1 MGSLVEGIVKL
12 EMRKQEG
19 QRRPEKE
26 KAEEESEEH
35 VESRQQGYGLRR
47 AVELIASV
55 TVSTH
60 STRAFAVKWQSI
72 RAKLDRLHSDLSK
85 ALLLLDSASA
95 SGDSGRAGKL
105 SALGIPSVIATLHKC
120 AGMAHS
126 CTELTYSGKLL
137 MQSDLDK
144 LCGRL
149 DEHLR
154 RIDAA
159 YQSGALAAHALAI
172 VVSRPP
178 AGAPREDVKFFV
190 RDLFTR
196 VQIGTKAMKVDAL
209 RALEEIVREEEKYQT
224 VVVESGEVA
233 QLVTVLES
241 DDVELSNRAARI
253 LATIARNE
261 EHKAELVSAGVIA
274 PAIRLLENGRGQGR
288 EAAAVV
294 LNRLTAYSENAWSV
308 SSQGGVTA
316 SLAVCRTA
324 EGAVR
329 KEIAGILRN
338 LAGVEEIRRF
348 MVEEGVASVVIRLLS
363 SGDDESQICAADC
376 LRMMSSGDGYAKNL
390 IVREGGV
397 QSLVTTLGSKSPECR
412 ELALQAIG
420 NLVSSPNSAKT
431 VVLSGFLGWIPLI
444 LRFGEFGMQQPAVR
458 AVRDLV
464 KLSNEA
470 KRAAGDAGIVPELLK
485 LLEAKSAAVR
495 EMAAEATS
503 EILGVPRNRNKFV
516 EEEHNI
522 VRVLQVLDSDA
533 GNGVRHFLLLALIS
547 VSGSPAGRRMISSSD
562 KAHAVERLAAAD
574 DPDAKRLLR
583 RIAGSKF
590 KQILGGI
597 WRS

>member
-1 MGSLVEGIVKL
+1 MRPLVEGIVKL
-12 EMRKQEG
+12 EMWKQDD
-19 QRRPEKE
+19 QLKPEKE
-26 KAEEESEEH
+26 KAAEELGKH
-35 VESRQQGYGLRR
+35 VESRQQEYGLRR

-55 TVSTH
+55 TVGTH
-60 STRAFAVKWQSI
+60 STRTFPVKWQSI

-95 SGDSGRAGKL
+95 SDNGGHAGEL
-105 SALGIPSVIATLHKC
+105 SALGVRSIIATLHKC
-120 AGMAHS
+120 AAMAHI

-144 LCGRL
+144 ICGRL

-178 AGAPREDVKFFV
+178 AGAPREDVQFFV

-196 VQIGTKAMKVDAL
+196 VQIGTRAMKVEAL
-209 RALEEIVREEEKYQT
+209 RALEEIVCEEKYQRI
-224 VVVESGEVA
+224 VVQTGEVA
-233 QLVTVLES
+233 QLVVVLES
-241 DDVELSNRAARI
+241 DDVELSNKAARI
-253 LATIARNE
+253 LAAIARNE
-261 EHKAELVSAGVIA
+261 EHKAELVSAGVIP
-274 PAIRLLENGRGQGR
+274 PAIRLLEKGRGQGR

-308 SSQGGVTA
+308 SSLGGVTA
-316 SLAVCRTA
+316 SLAACHTTESVLRREA
-324 EGAVR
+324 
-329 KEIAGILRN
+329 AGILRN

-348 MVEEGVASVVIRLLS
+348 MVDEGVASVVIRLLNA
-363 SGDDESQICAADC
+363 GDDDTKIYATDC
-376 LRMMSSGDGYAKNL
+376 LRMMSSGDGFSKNL
-390 IVREGGV
+390 IVKEGGV
-397 QSLVTTLGSKSPECR
+397 QSLVSTLGSKSPECR

-420 NLVSSPNSAKT
+420 NLVSSPNSAKI

-444 LRFGEFGMQQPAVR
+444 LRFGEFGKQQPAVR

-464 KLSNEA
+464 KLSDEA
-470 KRAAGDAGIVPELLK
+470 KRAAGDAGIMPELLK
-485 LLEAKSAAVR
+485 LLDAKSVAVR
-495 EMAAEATS
+495 EMAAEAIS
-503 EILGVPRNRNKFV
+503 EILTVPKSRNKFV
-516 EEEHNI
+516 QEDHNI
-522 VRVLQVLDSDA
+522 VRVLQVLDSDT
-533 GNGVRHFLLLALIS
+533 GTGVRHFLLLGLIS
-547 VSGSPAGRRMISSSD
+547 VSGSPTGRRKIASSD

-574 DPDAKRLLR
+574 DPEARRILR